1 MLKERVRFDRQR
13 ITSTSWT
20 EYPILRFSEVPDVEV
35 EVIQRPEID
44 PVGAGEAAHGPVT
57 AAIANAVFD
66 ALGVRVRDLP
76 ITRDSN
82 HRRDGIDLMSSLN
95 ILSGGA
101 AQGLVGSLTPAF
113 KAQTGFDIAG
123 EFGAVG
129 VMADKLRKGTPADIV
144 ILTAALVAK
153 LAEEKLVVAA
163 SIADVGLVETA
174 LAVRTGDPQVT
185 VKDAAGLREALL
197 ASDAIFV
204 PDTKASTA
212 GIHVANVLDQLGI
225 ADEVAAR
232 LRIFPNGATAMREL
246 AASEARRPIGCT
258 QSTEIISTKGVTLSG
273 SLPPGCELATMY
285 TAGITVAAA
294 HPQQAQDLIDLLT
307 GAGQQEQRQRAGFI
321 SGRSQAPT

>member
-1 MLKERVRFDRQR
+1 
-13 ITSTSWT
+13 
-20 EYPILRFSEVPDVEV
+20 
-35 EVIQRPEID
+35 
-44 PVGAGEAAHGPVT
+44 
-57 AAIANAVFD
+57 
-66 ALGVRVRDLP
+66 
-76 ITRDSN
+76 
-82 HRRDGIDLMSSLN
+82 MSSLN

-101 AQGLVGSLTPAF
+101 AQGLVGSLAPAF

-129 VMADKLRKGTPADIV
+129 AMADKLRKGTPADIV

-174 LAVRTGDPQVT
+174 LAVRTGDPQV
-185 VKDAAGLREALL
+185 DGQGCRRL
-197 ASDAIFV
+197 ARGACWRRTRSSCRIPRPRRPEF
-204 PDTKASTA
+204 TLQMS
-212 GIHVANVLDQLGI
+212 LQQLGI

-285 TAGITVAAA
+285 TAGITAARR
-294 HPQQAQDLIDLLT
+294 PRRNKPRT
-307 GAGQQEQRQRAGFI
+307 
-321 SGRSQAPT
+321 